1 MRLLR
6 YIFMTNYHTFHL
18 PGGTPVC
25 VAEMPWMESVSTG
38 IWTAV
43 GGRHDP
49 VRLTGLAH
57 FTEHMVFQGTKR
69 RSARRLNRDV
79 EGAGGSMDAYTSED
93 HTAFFVKGPGEAFP
107 RFMDVLLDLF
117 QNSIFEPDTV
127 TKERDVIS
135 EEISMYRE
143 QPSQHVEDLLCRTVW
158 PGHPLGRPIAGTE
171 QSLERINAESLQDH
185 AHKYF
190 GSGNSLIS
198 IAGRIT
204 KAQVEETL
212 LRLLPQGFPKDSPTR
227 DRPFQFQSRRV
238 PSVVSE
244 VRDIDQVQLALA
256 FHAAGRFDSSQ
267 PALRLLNVILGEN
280 TSSRLWNEL
289 REKRGLCYD
298 SGSDVTALSDT
309 GLLHIYAGV
318 DPDKFHSVIKIIFKE
333 LRKLATKPVSPAA
346 LRAAADFSIASGR
359 MAMESTSH
367 QMTMMAES
375 RLLYGR
381 PMDLGEIQRR
391 LRAVTPEQVRRTAE
405 RIFRPGRLTAAMVG
419 PELDHKLVLEAAGL
433 LA

>member
-1 MRLLR
+1 M
-6 YIFMTNYHTFHL
+6 
-18 PGGTPVC
+18 
-25 VAEMPWMESVSTG
+25 
-38 IWTAV
+38 
-43 GGRHDP
+43 
-49 VRLTGLAH
+49 
-57 FTEHMVFQGTKR
+57 
-69 RSARRLNRDV
+69 
-79 EGAGGSMDAYTSED
+79 
-93 HTAFFVKGPGEAFP
+93 
-107 RFMDVLLDLF
+107 
-117 QNSIFEPDTV
+117 
-127 TKERDVIS
+127 
-135 EEISMYRE
+135 
-143 QPSQHVEDLLCRTVW
+143 
-158 PGHPLGRPIAGTE
+158 
-171 QSLERINAESLQDH
+171 
-185 AHKYF
+185 
-190 GSGNSLIS
+190 
-198 IAGRIT
+198 
-204 KAQVEETL
+204 
-212 LRLLPQGFPKDSPTR
+212 
-227 DRPFQFQSRRV
+227 
-238 PSVVSE
+238 
-244 VRDIDQVQLALA
+244 RDIDQVQLALA
-256 FHAAGRFDSSQ
+256 FHAAGRFDSTQ

-346 LRAAADFSIASGR
+346 LRAAADFSIASAR